1 MNIGDHGGLR
11 LVQCRHGKQENDAK
25 GLEMVETLHGTPDL
39 DRPVGPA
46 VANIHLMQLLP
57 GWARDLPEPEG
68 IEEPA
73 GLSPAGS
80 VGVWDQGANPG
91 LRPR

>member
-1 MNIGDHGGLR
+1 MSAWDAGKRRETVGIPHG
-11 LVQCRHGKQENDAK
+11 VPN
-25 GLEMVETLHGTPDL
+25 L
-39 DRPVGPA
+39 DGPVGPA

-80 VGVWDQGANPG
+80 VGVWDQGANPL